1 VDIWYLHQDCQLIKF
16 SFKWYINAIAE
27 CYQRIPSNGELITP
41 KRKVKEDK
49 PRRKMT
55 RTHII
60 LPPVIVGIATLG
72 GFVIMHFLPAPSPL
86 NVCLKA
92 HDVDTFNVHSRIEID
107 VDGKRK
113 LLPGNVGLQEK
124 QGKECLHVIHTDE
137 IGNVIHIQFVR
148 PIRLTMDDFMKVYAP
163 DNKTITVVDN
173 STGKPIFENLTLSA
187 YDVNYS
193 YFSTAGYTPITNL
206 TQSPPFTDTFSAKI
220 SIRSR

>member
-1 VDIWYLHQDCQLIKF
+1 
-16 SFKWYINAIAE
+16 
-27 CYQRIPSNGELITP
+27 
-41 KRKVKEDK
+41 
-49 PRRKMT
+49 MT
-55 RTHII
+55 KTHII
-60 LPPVIVGIATLG
+60 IPPIIVGIATLG
-72 GFVIMHFLPAPSPL
+72 GFVIMHFLPAPSPI

-92 HDVDTFNVHSRIEID
+92 HDVDTFNVHSRIEIE

-137 IGNVIHIQFVR
+137 IGNMIHIQFIR
-148 PIRLTMDDFMKVYAP
+148 PIRLTMDDFMKIYSP

-173 STGKPIFENLTLSA
+173 STSKPNFENLTLSE

-193 YFSTAGYTPITNL
+193 YFSNAGYTTITNL
-206 TQSPPFTDTFSAKI
+206 TQSPPFTDTFLGKI